1 MPSSRNFAS
10 PDRISRVYA
19 AVPLQ
24 GVVLR
29 MATFV
34 VLRYG
39 STLSKISVHR
49 FFTLCWMR
57 ISRACARWRSLR
69 TAASSREAPSAEL
82 GVQQPLLQGS

>member
-1 MPSSRNFAS
+1 MLRC
-10 PDRISRVYA
+10 
-19 AVPLQ
+19 LGQ

-29 MATFV
+29 VATFV

-57 ISRACARWRSLR
+57 VSAACARWRSLR
-69 TAASSREAPSAEL
+69 SAAWGRAASCPEAALE
-82 GVQQPLLQGS
+82 QPLLQGS

>member
-1 MPSSRNFAS
+1 MHPCGVLDCAESGL
-10 PDRISRVYA
+10 Y
-19 AVPLQ
+19 LGQ

-57 ISRACARWRSLR
+57 VSAACARWRSLR
-69 TAASSREAPSAEL
+69 SPAWRRSATCPEAALE
-82 GVQQPLLQGS
+82 QPLMQDS